1 MGPVH
6 FGWKTQIRIAAMV
19 AAAAVAIH
27 ATGRCARSRELGDF
41 EFLACA
47 VVLLVALAALTEPGA
62 FAVEREGVEAFESA
76 FEAVRASRAFK
87 SLHAAAFRTLKTLET
102 FTPFETFKTSRA
114 FKKLEGF
121 TDTIQSI
128 TNQVVTPTLD
138 RLITGLD
145 RGKFS
150 GPFETTAPVDAAHFG
165 GGGTD
170 DKTKT
175 NMILKYKRASQ
186 LLCHMVE
193 VDPDRFGRVLSAMGV
208 PPADY
213 SDQPT
218 AITRKLPA
226 PDLRP
231 NSKGGGT
238 QKFFDD
244 AMKAGSSTTPTV
256 KPEV

>member
-1 MGPVH
+1 M
-6 FGWKTQIRIAAMV
+6 KTQIRIAAMV
-19 AAAAVAIH
+19 AAAAVAVH

-47 VVLLVALAALTEPGA
+47 VVLLVALAAIADPGA
-62 FAVEREGVEAFESA
+62 FALEREGLEAFETA
-76 FEAVRASRAFK
+76 FETVRASRAFETVRASRAFK
-87 SLHAAAFRTLKTLET
+87 SVHAAFRTLKTFET
-102 FTPFETFKTSRA
+102 FQTFQTFKTSRA

-165 GGGTD
+165 GGTD
-170 DKTKT
+170 DTTKT
-175 NMILKYKRASQ
+175 NLILKYKRASQ
-186 LLCHMVE
+186 LLCQMAE
-193 VDPDRFGRVLSAMGV
+193 VDPDRFRRVLSAMGV

-218 AITRKLPA
+218 AITRKLPK

-231 NSKGGGT
+231 NSEGGGT

-244 AMKAGSSTTPTV
+244 AMKAGGSTTPPV
-256 KPEV
+256 NPGV